1 MRRLVDFYCKVI
13 ASIYKIGNSKDLMM
27 FMDTIKRN
35 LWVVVVCMSYYLLA
49 GCGCNEDAEVQTSIS
64 YTLTVS
70 PDLLKF
76 VTPQISYVDENGILV
91 TITGVEE
98 LDGKVIENS
107 TELSSSGSYAGS
119 WTSVVITGTGY
130 KCWTLRMK
138 FNRLN
143 FHSYMAVR
151 YLRNDFVEETSGKAY
166 DFHHNINTSVIHN
179 SGTTQYQGTH
189 VSVPVGDYHYGDN
202 IETYLKNLYNNPDIV
217 GYFVDGEGNI
227 TSKDDFE

>member
-1 MRRLVDFYCKVI
+1 MDSIRRY
-13 ASIYKIGNSKDLMM
+13 
-27 FMDTIKRN
+27 
-35 LWVVVVCMSYYLLA
+35 LWVVVVCMFYTLFA
-49 GCGCNEDAEVQTSIS
+49 GCSCNENIEAQTSIS
-64 YTLTVS
+64 YTLTIS

-76 VTPQISYVDENGILV
+76 VTPQVSYVDEEGMLV

-107 TELSSSGSYAGS
+107 AEVSRDGSYTGS

-143 FHSYMAVR
+143 FHSFMAVR
-151 YLRNDFVEETSGKAY
+151 YLRNDFVEETFGKMY

-179 SGTTQYQGTH
+179 SRTVQYQNSH

-202 IETYLKNLYNNPDIV
+202 IETYLNSLYNNPDIV
-217 GYFVDGEGNI
+217 GYYVDGEGDITSQDDFDNI
-227 TSKDDFE
+227 TSHF